1 GLVEFKS
8 DEAVAVGLA
17 RRVLHGELPTVGL
30 ESSVGALNPP
40 LFVYLTAIPL
50 SVRDD
55 PLAATAF
62 MGVLAVVAVALT
74 YVVLRP
80 RFGALAA
87 LTAAALFA
95 TAPWAVLYGRKIWAQ
110 DALPVFTVSLLWSLF
125 VVLERP
131 RTRLVALVPVL

>member
-1 GLVEFKS
+1 MS
-8 DEAVAVGLA
+8 DLNFARFERRRWWELGCALGVVGLA
-17 RRVLHGELPTVGL
+17 VWLARRLLHGELPTVGL

-40 LFVYLTAIPL
+40 LFVYVTAIPL

-80 RFGALAA
+80 RFG
-87 LTAAALFA
+87 
-95 TAPWAVLYGRKIWAQ
+95 
-110 DALPVFTVSLLWSLF
+110 LL
-125 VVLERP
+125 
-131 RTRLVALVPVL
+131 